1 MDRPTVSNRTTAWIL
16 YTVWRLLFFGLAWFL
31 IQLTTPARGWW
42 AIALAIVVSGIFSI
56 LLLGRQRDAMSG
68 SVYGFFRRIN
78 EKIDAAAA
86 KEDVDDLSV
95 ESESKAEGDAV
106 GEQKDPGRL

>member
-1 MDRPTVSNRTTAWIL
+1 MNSRSKAWIL
-16 YTVWRLLFFGLAWFL
+16 YTLWRILFFGLAWFL
-31 IQLTTPARGWW
+31 LQLTTPVRGWW

-86 KEDVDDLSV
+86 KEDVDDLPG
-95 ESESKAEGDAV
+95 ESESKPEGDAI
-106 GEQKDPGRL
+106 GEQKDSGRL